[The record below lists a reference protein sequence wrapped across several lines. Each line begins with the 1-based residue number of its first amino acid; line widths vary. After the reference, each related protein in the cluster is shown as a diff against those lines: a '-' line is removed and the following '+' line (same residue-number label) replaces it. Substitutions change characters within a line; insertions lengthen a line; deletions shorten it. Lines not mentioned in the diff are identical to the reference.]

1 MDYREHHPRSVGL
14 PRNGGLR
21 GLIMDL
27 TTLTDKQ
34 LDAHRV
40 EVACEQERRARLAA
54 IPEQVTA
61 AAEAWREAGRDPQE
75 LVDTIT
81 ESRG

>member
-1 MDYREHHPRSVGL
+1 
-14 PRNGGLR
+14 
-21 GLIMDL
+21 MDL
-27 TTLTDKQ
+27 TTMTEAE

-40 EVACEQERRARLAA
+40 EVAQEQERRARLAA

-75 LVDTIT
+75 LVESIT
-81 ESRG
+81 GEQ